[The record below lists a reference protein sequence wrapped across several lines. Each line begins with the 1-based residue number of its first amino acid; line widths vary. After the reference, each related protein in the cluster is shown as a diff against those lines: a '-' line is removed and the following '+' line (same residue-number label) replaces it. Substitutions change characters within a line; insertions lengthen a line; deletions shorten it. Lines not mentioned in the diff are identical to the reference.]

1 MEEELKIGD
10 PVCKYYTHLNGYG
23 NTVFFIRR
31 INKTSN
37 PPLAELAQEHLP
49 YSHFSYA
56 TIDRLKKSAFT
67 EKKSNNL
74 QAYLDELK
82 YLNVLDK

>member
-1 MEEELKIGD
+1 MEEEFKIGD
-10 PVCKYYTHLNGYG
+10 PVRKYYTYLNGYG

-31 INKTSN
+31 INKTVN
-37 PPLAELAQEHLP
+37 PPLAELAQESVP

-56 TIDRLKKSAFT
+56 TFDRLKKSAFT
-67 EKKSNNL
+67 EKKSKNL
-74 QAYLDELK
+74 QVYLDELK